1 MLAELILACAPAL
14 DPRLAT
20 ALIKQESNYNQF
32 AIGMDSK
39 HNIKLSRQPKNVQ
52 EAVSTASDLAQKGY
66 SFSVGLTQ
74 IHITNVKKWGIS
86 WEQAFTP
93 CTSLQISQS
102 IFLSFYKIAQNAGY
116 RDQNAVFAALRG
128 YNSGSVNAQVSN
140 SYASSILA
148 NATKTVFLTSL
159 PKSDN
164 LQIANQN
171 VTKPTSPARQVITAN
186 SPGFE
191 EGERQEMKEGVQ

>member
-14 DPRLAT
+14 DPRLAS
-20 ALIKQESNYNQF
+20 ALIKQESSYNQF

-140 SYASSILA
+140 NYATAILT
-148 NATKTVFLTSL
+148 NATKSVFLTSL

-164 LQIANQN
+164 LQVTHQI
-171 VTKPTSPARQVITAN
+171 VTKAPFHAKQTVAVNLTDS
-186 SPGFE
+186 E
-191 EGERQEMKEGVQ
+191 EGERQEIKENAK

>member
-14 DPRLAT
+14 DPRLAS
-20 ALIKQESNYNQF
+20 ALIKQESSYNQF

-102 IFLSFYKIAQNAGY
+102 IFLSFYKIAQNSGY

-171 VTKPTSPARQVITAN
+171 VTKPSSPARQAITAN
-186 SPGFE
+186 SPDFE
-191 EGERQEMKEGVQ
+191 DGERQEMKEGVQ